1 MRFDWD
7 SMSYEISCVIPSF
20 VNLSTYDAGGGKGLF
35 IFYAMYTIYIL
46 HLFSIK

>member
-20 VNLSTYDAGGGKGLF
+20 VNLSTYDAGGGKGLY
-35 IFYAMYTIYIL
+35 IFYDTYTTYIL